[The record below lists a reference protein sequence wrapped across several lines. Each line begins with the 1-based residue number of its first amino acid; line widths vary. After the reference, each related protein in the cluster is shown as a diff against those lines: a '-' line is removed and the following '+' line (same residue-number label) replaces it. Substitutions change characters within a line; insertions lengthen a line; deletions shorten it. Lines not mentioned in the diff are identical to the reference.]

1 VSSEFGKGTA
11 WEYSAKRPSLL
22 QKSLAV
28 IPAEAGIQSLQ
39 SFLDPGLR
47 RGDGTCKFCKSLGP
61 SAIFAEREERVL
73 NRFASTN
80 RTFSRFFEPLSFLE
94 QEPAVVALGRFCDQ
108 LAVSFLKRSSD
119 MFQVLVDF
127 SFGNA
132 DHHGNISGREHAA
145 VQQHGDDFP
154 PRRVAFF
161 AGHRGAFGF
170 HR

>member
-1 VSSEFGKGTA
+1 VSSEFGKRTA
-11 WEYSAKRPSLL
+11 WEDSA
-22 QKSLAV
+22 
-28 IPAEAGIQSLQ
+28 
-39 SFLDPGLR
+39 D
-47 RGDGTCKFCKSLGP
+47 GP
-61 SAIFAEREERVL
+61 SAIFTDREERML

-80 RTFSRFFEPLSFLE
+80 RTPSRLFEPLSFLK
-94 QEPAVVALGRFCDQ
+94 QEPAVVALGWFCDQ

-119 MFQVLVDF
+119 MFQVLIDF

-132 DHHGNISGREHAA
+132 DPHGNISGREHAA
-145 VQQHGDDFP
+145 VKQHGDDFP